1 MLSLESKASWHMDL
15 WLKKLDDYVILQG
28 YRGSVAHNT
37 YDKEITSDDVDI
49 MGIFIPP
56 PECLFGIDNVETINR
71 QIPEKRKGGEEV
83 VWDIVY
89 YSLPKFMRLVLKQNP
104 NVLGFLWLKDEHYF
118 KVEWGGQK
126 LIHERDRLLSKR
138 CYDSYRGYAW
148 GQFKRMSG
156 SVTGKLGA
164 KRKELVEKFGFDVK
178 AAAHLIRL
186 LRQGIEVLKTGRI
199 KVFRDEDRDLI
210 LSIKRGEWRFDKV
223 VKEVRRL
230 FDELDKAYESS
241 SLPEKVDVN
250 YINYLC
256 QLIMSD
262 FYKVGRK

>member
-1 MLSLESKASWHMDL
+1 MLSPESKACWNTDS
-15 WLKKLDDYVILQG
+15 WLKRLGDYVILQG

-37 YDKEITSDDVDI
+37 YDREVTSDDVDI

-56 PECLFGIDNVETINR
+56 PECVFGIDNVETIDR
-71 QIPEKRKGGEEV
+71 QITERRKGGEEV

-89 YSLPKFMRLVLKQNP
+89 YSLPKFMRLILKQNP
-104 NVLGFLWLKDEHYF
+104 NVLGFLWLKNEHYL

-126 LIHERDRLLSKR
+126 LILERERLLSKR
-138 CYDSYRGYAW
+138 CYDSYHGYAW

-164 KRKELVEKFGFDVK
+164 KRKELVEKFGYDVK
-178 AAAHLIRL
+178 NAAHLIRL

-210 LSIKRGEWRFDKV
+210 LSIKRGEWSFNEV
-223 VKEVRRL
+223 IKEARRL
-230 FDELDKAYESS
+230 FDELSEAHENSP
-241 SLPEKVDVN
+241 LPEKVDVN
-250 YINYLC
+250 YVNQLC
-256 QLIMSD
+256 QAIMRD
-262 FYKVGRK
+262 FYRVGR